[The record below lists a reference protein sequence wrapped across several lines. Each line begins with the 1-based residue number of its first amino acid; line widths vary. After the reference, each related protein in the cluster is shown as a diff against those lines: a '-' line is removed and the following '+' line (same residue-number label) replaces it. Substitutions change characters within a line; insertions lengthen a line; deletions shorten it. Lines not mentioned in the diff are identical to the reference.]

1 MNKNAYRKPLKIA
14 GYTLAGIVSFLMIIT
29 LIINYGPVQNKI
41 VEEANK
47 ALQEKIPTKVN
58 IDHIRVNLLYQEVSI
73 HGVEIEDLQ
82 NRKMLQLDKV
92 SADIK
97 FLPLLSGKIVLEG
110 GDVEGLKALI
120 VKPSKE
126 EPANYQF
133 LIDVFQKK
141 DNKDKSKK
149 ETKKDSGKRFAVD
162 LNHINIYDINVK
174 YNDYDIQLERGNYTK
189 EYQGSHFVILQNG
202 KAKWDATTKK
212 GKESRVVGIGLLSA
226 VLSSEGDKLLT
237 LRDFRYQTDN
247 HKPRKNANKPK
258 RGFFDMG
265 HLDITAD
272 LKMTLNHISKDS
284 INATITKGYA
294 SDSIM
299 GMDIKDLRFTVAA
312 NKQKAYITDLA
323 VLQKST
329 SIRVPE
335 AEINFPNKEKGTG
348 LTYVAKNIT
357 GKAFLTDIARP
368 FAPVLSNFKLP
379 LLLNLKLTGT
389 DNTME
394 FRNIRVFTEDRKFV
408 CASTGIMRNMKDAKK
423 LTLHFEVIDMVAKPG
438 IKDKII
444 NQFSVKKFMMRQLYA
459 LGTIRYHGNFDILWK
474 KEQFRGRLN
483 TEVGNIN
490 FEFAVDNADK
500 YLTGSIN
507 TNDVIMGK
515 LFEVKDLGAID
526 CTADFKI
533 DISKPRTLKMRQQKG
548 GKLPIGTVEAQVND
562 CVYKTTH
569 IRDVYATINS
579 DGALADGNV
588 EVRGK
593 HTALVVNFSLTNT
606 EQMSKMKIKPGLKFR
621 EMAQ

>member
-1 MNKNAYRKPLKIA
+1 MFRFGKTTP
-14 GYTLAGIVSFLMIIT
+14 SPEIT
-29 LIINYGPVQNKI
+29 
-41 VEEANK
+41 AS
-47 ALQEKIPTKVN
+47 
-58 IDHIRVNLLYQEVSI
+58 EVST
-73 HGVEIEDLQ
+73 
-82 NRKMLQLDKV
+82 
-92 SADIK
+92 
-97 FLPLLSGKIVLEG
+97 LS
-110 GDVEGLKALI
+110 
-120 VKPSKE
+120 
-126 EPANYQF
+126 
-133 LIDVFQKK
+133 
-141 DNKDKSKK
+141 
-149 ETKKDSGKRFAVD
+149 KKDSGKRFAVD
-162 LNHINIYDINVK
+162 LNH
-174 YNDYDIQLERGNYTK
+174 
-189 EYQGSHFVILQNG
+189 FVILQNG
-202 KAKWDATTKK
+202 KAKWEATTKK

-284 INATITKGYA
+284 INATITKGHA

-438 IKDKII
+438 
-444 NQFSVKKFMMRQLYA
+444 
-459 LGTIRYHGNFDILWK
+459 
-474 KEQFRGRLN
+474 
-483 TEVGNIN
+483 
-490 FEFAVDNADK
+490 
-500 YLTGSIN
+500 
-507 TNDVIMGK
+507 
-515 LFEVKDLGAID
+515 
-526 CTADFKI
+526 
-533 DISKPRTLKMRQQKG
+533 
-548 GKLPIGTVEAQVND
+548 LPTR
-562 CVYKTTH
+562 H
-569 IRDVYATINS
+569 HLR
-579 DGALADGNV
+579 
-588 EVRGK
+588 
-593 HTALVVNFSLTNT
+593 
-606 EQMSKMKIKPGLKFR
+606 
-621 EMAQ
+621 